1 MIEAKTDEWINELK
15 RLQKTSLVTDNEE
28 QQLLQ
33 KFMFDSLVHFKK
45 YSAML
50 RALRTKG
57 LAARHWRQIGQKL
70 NFMIDPSNITLW

>member
-1 MIEAKTDEWINELK
+1 
-15 RLQKTSLVTDNEE
+15 
-28 QQLLQ
+28 
-33 KFMFDSLVHFKK
+33 MFDSLVHFKK

-70 NFMIDPSNITLW
+70 DFMIDPGNITLWQLI